1 MSSQTK
7 LVPSDSRSQQ
17 AVCQWGMGT
26 RLELS
31 ICVSVSHMQLD
42 LSIHKKKL
50 SKGLLASS
58 EPDSLP

>member
-17 AVCQWGMGT
+17 AVCQWGVGT
-26 RLELS
+26 RHDR
-31 ICVSVSHMQLD
+31 VSVSLSHMQLD

-50 SKGLLASS
+50 SKGLLVSS